1 MLNSRSQN
9 NLNFKLEDMDYKKLA
24 NEYNNQTR
32 RLESILLFLSL
43 RDSFREE
50 VLDDF
55 SINQVISRLDNP
67 VSLSM
72 NSINSKNF
80 PVEKFEKSKDI
91 VNELVKYLN
100 KLQPYRAFVGA
111 NGETGLTYKEA
122 LDTF

>member
-1 MLNSRSQN
+1 
-9 NLNFKLEDMDYKKLA
+9 MDYKKLA